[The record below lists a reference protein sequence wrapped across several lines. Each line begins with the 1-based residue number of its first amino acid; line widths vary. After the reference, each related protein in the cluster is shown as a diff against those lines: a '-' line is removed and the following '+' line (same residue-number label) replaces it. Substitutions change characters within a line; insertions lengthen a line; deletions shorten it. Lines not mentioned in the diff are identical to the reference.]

1 MKKNKKKNPKGVR
14 SQRSCPLGA
23 NENRFSPPPPPSPQV
38 GPFTGKAWPAG
49 QALPYNNFFL
59 GGLKVKKMLEVLT
72 K

>member
-1 MKKNKKKNPKGVR
+1 
-14 SQRSCPLGA
+14 
-23 NENRFSPPPPPSPQV
+23 V

-49 QALPYNNFFL
+49 QALPYNNFFF